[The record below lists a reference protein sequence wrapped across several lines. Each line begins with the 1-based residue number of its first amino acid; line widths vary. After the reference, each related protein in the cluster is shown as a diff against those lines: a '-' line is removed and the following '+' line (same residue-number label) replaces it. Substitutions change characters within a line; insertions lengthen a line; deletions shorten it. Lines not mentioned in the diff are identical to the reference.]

1 MTSYTVTLDGE
12 VVARQVESRHVDS
25 VIYSLESE
33 GVDIDDVYWNEDE
46 AKVELTSRP
55 EELSECYVCE
65 ALTTGFEPVCED
77 CEESGFWIDPAGGI
91 HSRSDDDKW
100 RDPTEMYK

>member
-65 ALTTGFEPVCED
+65 ALAVDSNLCED
-77 CEESGFWIDPAGGI
+77 CEEVGFWIDPAGGI
-91 HSRSDDDKW
+91 HSSDEDKW
-100 RDPTEMYK
+100 RDPTDMYK